1 VEECVDFHAAQ
12 TQGAEAGVLSLR
24 EKPVPYAHLAGSLGG
39 SSARSARACVVILR
53 QGHLRIG
60 LVVDSLDGDCQAVVK
75 PLSGMLQQLPGI
87 AGSTIL
93 GNGRVALILDVPQL
107 VELITKN
114 DTMRAVA

>member
-1 VEECVDFHAAQ
+1 MR
-12 TQGAEAGVLSLR
+12 TS
-24 EKPVPYAHLAGSLGG
+24 P
-39 SSARSARACVVILR
+39 ARSEVRRRVRRVRVVILR
-53 QGHLRIG
+53 HGHLRIG

-114 DTMRAVA
+114 ATMRAVA